1 MKKFY
6 TYILILMTLG
16 SSSCSE
22 SWLDLDPSTSIQ
34 TPEAI
39 RTLEDAQSALNGIYR
54 LASAHSYYGDNYL
67 YYGDCRAEDVQARES
82 KGAGRRVSPYYEY
95 NVLASD
101 NFNITLV
108 WNQAYKVIRQT
119 NNLLYYIEQGNV
131 KTSDTQSLNRI
142 KSEALAMRGLALY
155 DLTRLFGMPYSYD
168 NGASLGVPIE
178 TTITDQTHQPKRNTV
193 AECYKQVIEDLSN
206 SLSGL
211 STEKADGFLN
221 YWAVQGLLSRVYL
234 NKGDNES
241 AYTAATD
248 VIENSKQLYQLYSY
262 EEYPN
267 VWGKDFQSESLFE
280 FYFSLT
286 EPSGGSG
293 GEGAPM
299 VYANEAKVDWNNL
312 ILTKAYLDLLNEDPN
327 DIRHCLTQASVI
339 SNNEGLPEAARSEKV
354 YLTKYPGK
362 SGDPRDNN
370 LCIVRLSEIYLNA
383 AEAGFKLGGDKSS
396 KGREYL
402 NEIVSRRTNPAK
414 TVEAAEFTLE
424 RILKERRKELVGE
437 GLALYDYTRNKL
449 TIKREGG
456 WHLNTIKDAQANSIA
471 PSDLRLALPIPQTEI
486 DANPNMQQ
494 NPR

>member
-1 MKKFY
+1 M
-6 TYILILMTLG
+6 
-16 SSSCSE
+16 
-22 SWLDLDPSTSIQ
+22 
-34 TPEAI
+34 
-39 RTLEDAQSALNGIYR
+39 
-54 LASAHSYYGDNYL
+54 
-67 YYGDCRAEDVQARES
+67 
-82 KGAGRRVSPYYEY
+82 
-95 NVLASD
+95 
-101 NFNITLV
+101 
-108 WNQAYKVIRQT
+108 
-119 NNLLYYIEQGNV
+119 
-131 KTSDTQSLNRI
+131 
-142 KSEALAMRGLALY
+142 
-155 DLTRLFGMPYSYD
+155 
-168 NGASLGVPIE
+168 
-178 TTITDQTHQPKRNTV
+178 
-193 AECYKQVIEDLSN
+193 IEDLSN

-471 PSDLRLALPIPQTEI
+471 PNDLRLALPIPQTEI